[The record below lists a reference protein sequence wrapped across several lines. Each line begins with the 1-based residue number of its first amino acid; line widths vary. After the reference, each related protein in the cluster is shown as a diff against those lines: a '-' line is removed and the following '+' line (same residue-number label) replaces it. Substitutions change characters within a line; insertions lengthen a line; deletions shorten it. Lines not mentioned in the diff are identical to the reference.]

1 MINALTRTQGQR
13 LCELIHL
20 LRPEWDLPG
29 ITAAVRKAAEIASGP
44 EVCVAALRVAAN
56 LEARTPGLIPQPG
69 PHWQQTTAGKNLPPT
84 PCGIH
89 PSHPAL
95 GCPECKAIPK
105 ASPEQIKAARE
116 RARRLAAGK
125 PGLIVIEGREEQGA

>member
-56 LEARTPGLIPQPG
+56 PEAETPGLIPHPG
-69 PHWQQTTAGKNLPPT
+69 SHWSQTAAGRHQPPT
-84 PCGIH
+84 PCGLH
-89 PSHPAL
+89 PGQPAL
-95 GCPECKAIPK
+95 GCPECKAIPV
-105 ASPEQIKAARE
+105 ATPEQIAAARL
-116 RARRLAAGK
+116 RGRRLAAERRG
-125 PGLIVIEGREEQGA
+125 ESA